1 MVRSIPEVLK
11 LVQQHR
17 TAVML
22 ETMQYG
28 TLTYQE
34 FIDKP
39 SSKYYMLM
47 NQQVYWQGTIIMASK
62 TWPFMEQLNR
72 IVFMQQESGINY
84 YWEQGVNIDGIE
96 NAREISLFFFGICI
110 AGRLSIDGL

>member
-1 MVRSIPEVLK
+1 
-11 LVQQHR
+11 
-17 TAVML
+17 ML

-47 NQQVYWQGTIIMASK
+47 KQQVYWQGTTIMTSK

-72 IVFMQQESGINY
+72 VVFMQQESGINY
-84 YWEQGVNIDGIE
+84 YWEQSVNMNDE
-96 NAREISLFFFGICI
+96 KSRSL
-110 AGRLSIDGL
+110 SDP